1 MTLHHE
7 VQEWEAY
14 NPEVYATT
22 RQFREG
28 QLLHV
33 KNYCVAKVMS
43 KKVSGFYPTGIT
55 IPEHGQ
61 VLVLRWSRWYK
72 DFVYGLTMFGQ

>member
-1 MTLHHE
+1 M
-7 VQEWEAY
+7 
-14 NPEVYATT
+14 T

-33 KNYCVAKVMS
+33 KKGCVAKVMS
-43 KKVSGFYPTGIT
+43 RIVSGFASTGIT

-61 VLVLRWSRWYK
+61 VLVLCWSWWGRDY
-72 DFVYGLTMFGQ
+72 VYGLTMFGQEWVDATNLVED